1 MSTTATK
8 ADTSVKVAARLS
20 YAKVHEG
27 QGEKETDAKGKE
39 YTKYSCALIIDKNDK
54 ASIAAIEGVIKEM
67 EAGIKAANKGKLP
80 PRWKTPIRDGDS
92 EKEGDPVYMNAIWLN
107 ASTRTKPAIFKKVG
121 GEVVEVKSE
130 EEVYSGCYVKAK
142 INFFTF
148 DVDGNKGIGVG
159 LQGLFKT
166 KDGERL
172 SGGGAS
178 ADDFADDDTEEDNFL

>member
-1 MSTTATK
+1 MNTATK
-8 ADTSVKVAARLS
+8 TETSVKVAARLS

-54 ASIAAIEGVIKEM
+54 ASIAAIEDVIKGL
-67 EAGIKAANKGKLP
+67 EADVKAANKGKLP
-80 PRWKTPIRDGDS
+80 PRWKSPIRDGDA
-92 EKEGDPVYMNAIWLN
+92 EKEGDPAYENAIWLN
-107 ASTRTKPAIFKKVG
+107 TSTRTKPPIFKKVAG
-121 GEVVEVKSE
+121 KIVEVKSE

-178 ADDFADDDTEEDNFL
+178 ADDFADDDTEEDDFL

>member
-1 MSTTATK
+1 MSTTTAK
-8 ADTSVKVAARLS
+8 VDTAVKVAARLAF
-20 YAKVHEG
+20 AKVHEG
-27 QGEKETDAKGKE
+27 QGEPETDAKGKP
-39 YTKYSCALIIDKNDK
+39 YTKYSCALIISKDDK
-54 ASIAAIEGVIKEM
+54 ASMAIIENVLKDM

-80 PRWKTPIRDGDS
+80 PRWKSPIRDGDA
-92 EKEGDPVYMNAIWLN
+92 EREGQPEYENAIWLN
-107 ASTRTKPAIFKKVG
+107 ASTKTKPAIFKKVA

-159 LQGLFKT
+159 LLGLFKT

-172 SGGGAS
+172 AGGGAS
-178 ADDFADDDTEEDNFL
+178 ASDFEDDDTEEDDML